1 MRADYD
7 VVVIGGGFFG
17 CVLARHLKTRFGSVL
32 ILEKDKDILR
42 RASYVNQAR
51 VHNGYHYPRSLLT
64 ALRSRVNFPRFVEDY
79 HDCIDSVFSMYYA
92 IARKFSNVTAPQF
105 KLFCDRIGAR
115 VAAAPAQI
123 TRLFNPT
130 YIEQVFQVE
139 ECAFDADKLRRKLWQ
154 ALHAE
159 RVEIRLETKAIR
171 VEPASPGIRIT
182 CAGPQDEY
190 TLTAT
195 HVLNCTYSEINQ
207 ILEASGLPLI
217 PLKHEL
223 AEIAL
228 VRVPEELRRLGMT
241 VMCGPFFS
249 TMPFPARSLHSLS
262 HVRYTPHCSW
272 QDAGQR
278 AVDAHDHLA
287 TARKNT
293 NFAHMLR
300 DVRRYLPMMGDCL
313 YVDSLWEVKTVL
325 PLSEADDSRPILMKA
340 HAGLENLHCI
350 MGGKIDNIYD
360 ALAGLDVILAESRA

>member
-64 ALRSRVNFPRFVEDY
+64 ALRSRINFPRFVEDY
-79 HDCIDSVFSMYYA
+79 HDCIDSGFSMYYA
-92 IARKFSNVTAPQF
+92 IARKFSNVTATQF

-115 VAAAPAQI
+115 VAPAPEPI
-123 TRLFNPT
+123 TRLFDPT

-139 ECAFDADKLRRKLWQ
+139 EYAFDSEKLRRKLWH
-154 ALHAE
+154 ALDAD

-182 CAGPQDEY
+182 CASPQDEY
-190 TLTAT
+190 ALTAT

-223 AEIAL
+223 TEIAL
-228 VRVPEELRRLGMT
+228 VEVPEQLRRLGIT

-262 HVRYTPHCSW
+262 HVRYTPHYSW
-272 QDAGQR
+272 QDEGRR
-278 AVDAHDHLA
+278 AVDAHDQLA

-300 DVRRYLPMMGDCL
+300 DVRRYLPAMRECV

-325 PLSEADDSRPILMKA
+325 PLSEADDSRPILLQT
-340 HAGLENLHCI
+340 HAGLENLHCV

-360 ALAGLDVILAESRA
+360 ALAGLDAMLTGSRA